1 MEKSPNDPLMQEV
14 GQKLIKRIGMT
25 LEEEKNDAEKEKDD
39 KIEKARIRMI
49 ADNEEQLDQLK
60 TNLDKK
66 MKDEEQKL
74 TE

>member
-1 MEKSPNDPLMQEV
+1 
-14 GQKLIKRIGMT
+14 MT

-74 TE
+74 SE